1 MKNRMQKATR
11 IRVAHI
17 NDTHSYFEPTTVQL
31 SLNTNSST
39 NNAVTDVAKDATNN
53 AAKHATVS
61 PYVSVGGFARIQ
73 TRAKQLRHQADQQG
87 REFLFLHA
95 GDCFQGTLYFSL
107 FKGEANSRL
116 LNQFGLTAMTL
127 GNHELDMGN
136 APVASFVNQ
145 INFPLL
151 CGNWDLSQ
159 ESASKAVKISDAEN
173 VYPFQVQ
180 QQCAK
185 WMQHQA
191 GDECIAIF
199 GLSIDKMV
207 DIANPDIDTP
217 FVNALQT
224 AKNTVQQIQASGINK
239 VILLSHLGYEADLA
253 LAKAVDGISLIV
265 GGHSHVLQGD
275 FSDLGIASKDTYGRC
290 VNDTYIVQAGMHA
303 QSLGHCDIDFD
314 ESGKVVAFNG
324 RNELLIGRRVC
335 FDATMSN
342 CDCEGEY
349 QDVFDYLTA
358 HPNVVRCKKDEQV
371 NRLIT
376 NTYKPEVFALQRSI
390 VGHLQS
396 PLRHIRVPDEKGASE
411 ICSLVAES
419 FYHAMRYRGHDIDFA
434 IHNAGGVRC
443 SLNAGPVSKADIA
456 GRLLPF
462 AVPIGVY
469 SIQGC
474 YIKGILEG
482 AIDNAI
488 DANGTGSGSYP
499 YCYQLDYQVVL
510 DAPKGDR
517 VKNLRIY
524 DDIRGWMPL
533 NEQQIYW
540 GTSSAYSMKGKEGYS
555 AILNCRDDWVVT
567 EMSMADCF
575 LEFVS
580 RDELR
585 IETQAKLGL
594 IT

>member
-1 MKNRMQKATR
+1 MQKVTR

-31 SLNTNSST
+31 SLNIDDQL
-39 NNAVTDVAKDATNN
+39 VT
-53 AAKHATVS
+53 

-73 TRAKQLRHQADQQG
+73 TRAQQLRQQAMQMG

-107 FKGEANSRL
+107 FKGEANSNL
-116 LNQFGLTAMTL
+116 LNQLGLTAMTL

-151 CGNWDLSQ
+151 CGNWNLSQ
-159 ESASKAVKISDAEN
+159 ELTSKATKISDSPH
-173 VYPFQVQ
+173 VYSYQPSQQSARWMVQ
-180 QQCAK
+180 QV
-185 WMQHQA
+185 
-191 GDECIAIF
+191 GEERIAIF

-207 DIANPDIDTP
+207 DIANPDMDTP

-224 AKNTVQQIQASGINK
+224 AKNTLNQIHESGINK
-239 VILLSHLGYEADLA
+239 VILLSHLGYDADLA
-253 LAKAVDGISLIV
+253 LAEAVEGISLIV

-275 FSDLGIASKDTYGRC
+275 FTELGLACKDHYGRR

-314 ESGKVVAFNG
+314 EQGNVISFKG

-335 FDATMSN
+335 FDATMSQ
-342 CDCEGEY
+342 CDGEGEHQNVY
-349 QDVFDYLTA
+349 DYLTQQ
-358 HPNVVRCKKDEQV
+358 PNVVRCKKDTAV
-371 NRLIT
+371 NQLIS
-376 NTYKPEVFALQRSI
+376 NTYKPEVYALQRSI
-390 VGHLQS
+390 VGHLSS
-396 PLRHIRVPDEKGASE
+396 PLRHVRVPDEKGGSE

-419 FYHAMRYRGHDIDFA
+419 FYHAMRYRGHSIDFA

-469 SIQGC
+469 SIQGR
-474 YIKGILEG
+474 YIKDILEG

-488 DANGTGSGSYP
+488 DVNGTGSGSYP

-510 DAPKGDR
+510 EAPKGDR

-524 DDIRGWMPL
+524 DDIRGWMPI
-533 NEQQIYW
+533 NPQQIYW

-555 AILNCRDDWVVT
+555 AILNCGDDWVVT

-580 RDELR
+580 RDKLR